1 MIGRY
6 ERSRYRQKYRR
17 LGLLMDDALTI
28 YPLVLLR
35 FNSRALALEFTI
47 LTAARSGKV
56 WTVPAARMKGGREH
70 RVALSRRA
78 LAILEKLNT
87 TRTSEYVFTGQRPGT
102 PLSGMAMEMILRR
115 MKIDSA
121 TVHGFRSSFRDWCGE
136 VSTFPREVAEAAL
149 AHVAGDQTERAY
161 RRGDALEKRRAL
173 MEAWA
178 TYCEPK
184 AGNVVSIARRSR

>member
-28 YPLVLLR
+28 YPLGLLR
-35 FNSRALALEFTI
+35 FNSRARALEFTI

-70 RVALSRRA
+70 RIALRA
-78 LAILEKLNT
+78 GRWRFSKSSKA
-87 TRTSEYVFTGQRPGT
+87 RTSEYVFTGQRPGT
-102 PLSGMAMEMILRR
+102 PLSGMAREMILRR

-149 AHVAGDQTERAY
+149 ARVAGDQTERAY
-161 RRGDALEKRRAL
+161 RRGDALEKQRAL
-173 MEAWA
+173 MEA
-178 TYCEPK
+178 
-184 AGNVVSIARRSR
+184 

>member
-1 MIGRY
+1 
-6 ERSRYRQKYRR
+6 
-17 LGLLMDDALTI
+17 LMDDALTI

-87 TRTSEYVFTGQRPGT
+87 ARTSEYV
-102 PLSGMAMEMILRR
+102 S
-115 MKIDSA
+115 
-121 TVHGFRSSFRDWCGE
+121 RDNG
-136 VSTFPREVAEAAL
+136 L
-149 AHVAGDQTERAY
+149 
-161 RRGDALEKRRAL
+161 
-173 MEAWA
+173 
-178 TYCEPK
+178 
-184 AGNVVSIARRSR
+184 ARR

>member
-1 MIGRY
+1 
-6 ERSRYRQKYRR
+6 
-17 LGLLMDDALTI
+17 MDDALTI

-87 TRTSEYVFTGQRPGT
+87 ARTSEYVFTGQRPGT